1 MAQKLKDTQ
10 PMDAAGLWKRY
21 GNTLLTVVVLVLIA
35 IVGWRQWQRHQE
47 RQEIEAGQSF
57 EALVMMTSPSIGQ
70 AIDEQATQRIN
81 ELVKHITEDYSD
93 MLYADMARLIQARVA
108 VQAGQLDIAM
118 AALQAEM
125 TKGHDAFSKGRAR
138 IELARLHNDRQ
149 QYDEALGL
157 LGEDIPEGLQ
167 PMMLD
172 VRGDALKGLGRTAE
186 AREAWQKALDQAK
199 EQKTVLYGLKLKLDD
214 LTAEE
219 NH

>member
-47 RQEIEAGQSF
+47 HQEIEAGQSF
-57 EALVMMTSPSIGQ
+57 EALVMMASPSLGQ
-70 AIDEQATQRIN
+70 TIDEQATQRIN

-125 TKGHDAFSKGRAR
+125 TKGHDDFSKGRAR

-157 LGEDIPEGLQ
+157 LGEDTPVGLQ

>member
-21 GNTLLTVVVLVLIA
+21 GNTLLTVVVLALMA
-35 IVGWRQWQRHQE
+35 IVGWQQWQRHQE
-47 RQEIEAGQSF
+47 RQRIDAGQSF
-57 EALVMMTSPSIGQ
+57 EALIMLTSSSLGQ
-70 AIDEQATQRIN
+70 TIDEHATQRIN
-81 ELVKHITEDYSD
+81 ERVKHITDNYGD

-108 VQAGQLDIAM
+108 VQAGQFDIAM

-125 TKGHDAFSKGRAR
+125 AKGHDDFSKGRAR

-149 QYDEALGL
+149 QYNQALGL
-157 LGEDIPEGLQ
+157 LGEQIPDGLL
-167 PMMLD
+167 PLMLD
-172 VRGDALKGLGRTAE
+172 VRGDAFKGLGRTAE

-199 EQKTVLYGLKLKLDD
+199 EQNTVLYGLKLKLDD

>member
-21 GNTLLTVVVLVLIA
+21 GNTLLTVVVLALMA
-35 IVGWRQWQRHQE
+35 IVGWQQWQRHQE

-57 EALVMMTSPSIGQ
+57 EALIMLTSPSLGQ
-70 AIDEQATQRIN
+70 ATDEHAAQRIN
-81 ELVKHITEDYSD
+81 ERVKHITDNYSD

-108 VQAGQLDIAM
+108 VQAGQFDTAI

-125 TKGHDAFSKGRAR
+125 TQGHDDFSKGRAR

-149 QYDEALGL
+149 QYNEALGL
-157 LGEDIPEGLQ
+157 LGEQIPEGLL
-167 PMMLD
+167 PLMLD
-172 VRGDALKGLGRTAE
+172 VRGDAFKGLGRTAE

-199 EQKTVLYGLKLKLDD
+199 EQNTVLYGLKLKLDD